1 MPRGNRNPS
10 LPHSALVGLNW
21 RRRGSGGYWV
31 VSKAVPIA
39 LRSRLRTPKGKPRVR
54 IELSTG
60 ETELSKAAEKYG
72 ALMAQIDALL
82 AAAARVPPRIDPDS
96 GIRASLAAAYRC
108 LAAAP
113 AERFPWSQKAQA
125 TGQALAA
132 QLRSP
137 EEARE
142 LVCSLRQTAETL
154 AGEKL
159 DACGVDTTPENLQ
172 RFFLPFP
179 KVLEAAETYKH
190 QEASLGL
197 LASHSPLGQSLLEIA
212 QQPKARTLAEVAQAK
227 CREIRSEGGRS
238 GYDLAI
244 KAWNTLIGSNELAS
258 LTTENLNRFLD
269 QLVTVG
275 WSGKPVGADT
285 ANGMAQRLV
294 ALIKWLNQE
303 DGGNRKVPT
312 FKRRKKDAFAQRLQ
326 YRDKATRKND
336 VRRVLDACW
345 QSGQTDKL
353 LWVLLVDNTTL
364 RVSESLSLR
373 WGDLIQREGKW
384 FFDLKNAKTPSG
396 IRYVPLNSRLL
407 NYLLPHQGPAEQPVI
422 NNSWQRLK
430 RPRSGPETWCHKVK
444 KQLGL
449 SGTFK
454 PHAFRH
460 GAGGDLG
467 YTQTEHTKKMLM
479 GHKGGIT
486 DLYTR
491 ADLLRMAEA
500 AEEIGTPWQP
510 PTQNSQD
517 DD

>member
-1 MPRGNRNPS
+1 MPRGNHNPR
-10 LPHSALVGLNW
+10 LPHSGLVGLNW

-31 VSKAVPIA
+31 VSKAVPRS

-72 ALMAQIDALL
+72 PLMAQIDALL
-82 AAAARVPPRIDPDS
+82 AAAARVPARIDPDT
-96 GIRASLAAAYRC
+96 GIRASLASAYRYITQ
-108 LAAAP
+108 AP
-113 AERFPWSQKAQA
+113 ADQFPWSHKAQS
-125 TGQALAA
+125 TGQALAG
-132 QLRSP
+132 QLLTP
-137 EEARE
+137 EEAAE
-142 LVCSLRQTAETL
+142 LVCSLRQAAESL
-154 AGEKL
+154 ASEKL
-159 DACGVDTTPENLQ
+159 DACGVDPTPENLQ

-179 KVLEAAETYKH
+179 KVLEAAEAYKN

-197 LASHSPLGQSLLEIA
+197 LASHSPLGQNLLEIA
-212 QQPKARTLAEVAQAK
+212 EQPKARSLNEVAEAK

-244 KAWNTLIGSNELAS
+244 KAWSKLIGSLELAS
-258 LTTENLNRFLD
+258 LTTENLNHFLD
-269 QLVTVG
+269 HLVTVG
-275 WSGKPVGADT
+275 WSGKPLGADT

-312 FKRRKKDAFAQRLQ
+312 FKRRKKDQFAQRLQ
-326 YRDKATRKND
+326 HRDKATRKDD
-336 VRRVLDACW
+336 VRRVLDHCCSTE
-345 QSGQTDKL
+345 QKDKF
-353 LWVLLVDNTTL
+353 LWVLLMDNSTL

-396 IRYVPLNSRLL
+396 IRYVPLNSRLAT
-407 NYLLPHQGPAEQPVI
+407 YLLPHRGPAEQPVI
-422 NNSWQRLK
+422 DNGWQQLK
-430 RPRSGPETWCHKVK
+430 RPRSGPENWCYKVK
-444 KQLGL
+444 YKLGL
-449 SGTFK
+449 EGSFK

-491 ADLLRMAEA
+491 ADLIRMAEA
-500 AEEIGTPWQP
+500 AEEIGTAWQP
-510 PTQNSQD
+510 PES
-517 DD
+517 

>member
-1 MPRGNRNPS
+1 MPRGRYNPD

-21 RRRGSGGYWV
+21 RRRGTGGYWV
-31 VSKAVPIA
+31 VTKSVPRA
-39 LRSRLRTPKGKPRVR
+39 LRSRLRTPTGKPRVR

-60 ETELSKAAEKYG
+60 ETELSKAAEHYG
-72 ALMAQIDALL
+72 PLMAQIDALL
-82 AAAARVPPRIDPDS
+82 ATAARIPPRSDPET
-96 GIRASLAAAYRC
+96 GIRASLASAYRR
-108 LAAAP
+108 LAQTP
-113 AERFPWSQKAQA
+113 AEQFPWSEHAHA
-125 TGQALAA
+125 TAQALAA
-132 QLRSP
+132 QLRTR
-137 EEARE
+137 EEGNE
-142 LVCSLRQTAETL
+142 LLASLRQTADSL
-154 AGEKL
+154 AAEKL
-159 DACGVDTTPENLQ
+159 DSCGVEPTPENLE

-179 KVLEAAETYKH
+179 KVLEAAEAYKH
-190 QEASLGL
+190 QQGALGV

-212 QQPKARTLAEVAQAK
+212 RQPKARTLTEVAQAK
-227 CREIRSEGGRS
+227 CKEIRSEGGRS

-244 KAWNTLIGSNELAS
+244 KAWSALICSHELAS

-269 QLVTVG
+269 QLVSVG

-312 FKRRKKDAFAQRLQ
+312 FKRRKADAFAQRLKH
-326 YRDKATRKND
+326 RDKATRKDD
-336 VRRVLDACW
+336 VGRVLDHCW
-345 QSGQTDKL
+345 HTGQTDKL

-396 IRYVPLNSRLL
+396 IRYVPLNTRLVT
-407 NYLLPHQGPAEQPVI
+407 YLLPHLGPAQQPVI
-422 NNSWQRLK
+422 NNGWQQLK
-430 RPRSGPETWCHKVK
+430 RPRSGPENWCQKVK

-449 SGTFK
+449 NGTFK

-491 ADLLRMAEA
+491 EDLLRIAEA
-500 AEEIGTPWQP
+500 AEEIGTNWQP
-510 PTQNSQD
+510 NME
-517 DD
+517 